1 MKMESR
7 LGENMQPAQATSP
20 WPKRILIAGAVL
32 SVCGIVSFV
41 LISGPLAEVSDPREI
56 SEHTVENEIDTITL
70 EEGCWVVHVEGSDSD
85 YDVSFNYVEDGAE
98 ADSVDDDCKTDF
110 QTIDNEVE
118 FSTITTLNI
127 EDESEILITTEC
139 EEEDGCENPL
149 LFTNGNEAAMNQLEI
164 LLIPG
169 GLCGVGFLLIPL
181 GWVLISINRGREN
194 KVGIVQ
200 NQIISATPLEETPQ
214 MNQDMLT
221 TDQLYKLMRGE
232 VPTVEQQNQNVPSP
246 FVDVDTRIR
255 KMPDTKVGGSIN
267 KASIHTPENPPTD
280 ESWKNWDEG

>member
-1 MKMESR
+1 
-7 LGENMQPAQATSP
+7 
-20 WPKRILIAGAVL
+20 
-32 SVCGIVSFV
+32 
-41 LISGPLAEVSDPREI
+41 
-56 SEHTVENEIDTITL
+56 
-70 EEGCWVVHVEGSDSD
+70 
-85 YDVSFNYVEDGAE
+85 
-98 ADSVDDDCKTDF
+98 
-110 QTIDNEVE
+110 
-118 FSTITTLNI
+118 
-127 EDESEILITTEC
+127 
-139 EEEDGCENPL
+139 
-149 LFTNGNEAAMNQLEI
+149 MNQLEI

-169 GLCGVGFLLIPL
+169 GLCVVGFLLIPL

-267 KASIHTPENPPTD
+267 KASFHTPENPPTD